1 METGTKVSDND
12 GAVSSFVY
20 SEARAQD
27 DEPKPVRISTL
38 RPLDDQ
44 VVLLRVKNDRSE
56 GGIIIPDQAL
66 DRASTFWRV
75 LAVGPGRLFQGSL
88 TTYEDSDGNKTPRI
102 PPAVKVGDLVAMIPA
117 AHLKGGEIDLTD
129 DNGVRQRVLVI
140 HEDAIV
146 AVVT

>member
-1 METGTKVSDND
+1 MCDECGGDVDEKGS
-12 GAVSSFVY
+12 AL
-20 SEARAQD
+20 EA
-27 DEPKPVRISTL
+27 EPDRVRISSL
-38 RPLDDQ
+38 KPLDAQ

-75 LAVGPGRLFQGSL
+75 LAVGPGRLVQGAECRREPSNDY
-88 TTYEDSDGNKTPRI
+88 TADRVVPRI
-102 PPAVKVGDLVAMIPA
+102 PVAVQVGDLVAMIPG

-129 DNGVRQRVLVI
+129 DEGVRQRVLVI

-146 AVVT
+146 AVVS

>member
-1 METGTKVSDND
+1 MEPSTKV
-12 GAVSSFVY
+12 
-20 SEARAQD
+20 
-27 DEPKPVRISTL
+27 STL
-38 RPLDDQ
+38 RPLDAQ

-75 LAVGPGRLFQGSL
+75 LAVGPGRLVQNWPPDIGA
-88 TTYEDSDGNKTPRI
+88 DGPHRI
-102 PPAVKVGDLVAMIPA
+102 PCSVAVGDLVAMIPA
-117 AHLKGGEIDLTD
+117 AHTRGGEIDLTD

-146 AVVT
+146 AVVS